1 MEPEP
6 IQVFKQVARRMNM
19 NRDDD
24 DDHHHDAQTA
34 AVLVVRLILIC
45 SCKKTQAYRSYL
57 TLTG

>member
-1 MEPEP
+1 MEPES
-6 IQVFKQVARRMNM
+6 IQVFKQVAKRMNM
-19 NRDDD
+19 NRDD
-24 DDHHHDAQTA
+24 DDHHHDAQTV